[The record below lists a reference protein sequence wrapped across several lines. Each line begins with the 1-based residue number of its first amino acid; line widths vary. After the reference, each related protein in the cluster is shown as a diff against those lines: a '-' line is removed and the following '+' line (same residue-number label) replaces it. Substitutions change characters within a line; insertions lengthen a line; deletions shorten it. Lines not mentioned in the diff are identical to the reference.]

1 MSNSQPQVDRR
12 PDEPGHDDP
21 DASGLPER
29 MAEAARD
36 LQVQQDPAATY
47 AAATRLAHD
56 NILGCH
62 AASLSM
68 VRRSGSDRIVNFAAT
83 HPGASRADELQTEHS
98 EGPCL
103 DSIVEAVTTYSPSL
117 AHDHRWPRWGPEV
130 VEQTGLR
137 SVLSFQLFTHLDT
150 LGALNLYSLDKDGFG
165 AEDQHD
171 GQVLAAHVAI
181 AFAAAQRIDALDHAL
196 STRTV
201 IGQATGILMERYQ
214 VSSEVAFRILGR
226 ISSQE
231 ERKIRDLARE
241 VVSTGRLP
249 GLDHADRS

>member
-1 MSNSQPQVDRR
+1 MSDSRHQAHPSQ
-12 PDEPGHDDP
+12 
-21 DASGLPER
+21 LPER

-36 LQVQQDPAATY
+36 LQVQQDPSATY
-47 AAATRLAHD
+47 AMATRLAHD
-56 NILGCH
+56 NILGCD

-83 HPGASRADELQTEHS
+83 HDSASRADALQTEHR

-103 DSIVEAVTTYSPSL
+103 DTIAEAVTTYSPSL
-117 AHDHRWPRWGPEV
+117 AHDQRWPRWGPRV
-130 VEQTGLR
+130 VDRTGLR

-150 LGALNLYSLDKDGFG
+150 LGALNLYSLDKEGFS

-171 GQVLAAHVAI
+171 GQILAAHIAI

-196 STRTV
+196 GTRTV
-201 IGQATGILMERYQ
+201 IGQATGILMERFQ
-214 VSSEVAFRILGR
+214 VSSEVAFRILSR

-231 ERKIRDLARE
+231 ETKIRDLARE

-249 GLDHADRS
+249 GLHHDDPA